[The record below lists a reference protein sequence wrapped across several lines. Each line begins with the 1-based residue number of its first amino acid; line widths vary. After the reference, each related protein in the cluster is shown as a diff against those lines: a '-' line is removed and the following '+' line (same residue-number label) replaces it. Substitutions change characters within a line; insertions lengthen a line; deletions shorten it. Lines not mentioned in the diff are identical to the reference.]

1 MGLAAGRRVWVECEV
16 KPGPFSNERLVRI
29 VGPSGE
35 WFGFVG
41 EFLLREQIERG
52 STAVQGI
59 VDEVTNGRVSLFL
72 PGASIT
78 GGVFEQDSA
87 RVTPFG
93 SLQA

>member
-1 MGLAAGRRVWVECEV
+1 MALTAGRRVWVECEV
-16 KPGPFSNERLVRI
+16 KPGPFSNERMVRI

-41 EFLLREQIERG
+41 DFLLREQIERG
-52 STAVQGI
+52 KTAVQGI

-78 GGVFEQDSA
+78 GGVFEQDASQ
-87 RVTPFG
+87 VMPFG
-93 SLQA
+93 ALKA